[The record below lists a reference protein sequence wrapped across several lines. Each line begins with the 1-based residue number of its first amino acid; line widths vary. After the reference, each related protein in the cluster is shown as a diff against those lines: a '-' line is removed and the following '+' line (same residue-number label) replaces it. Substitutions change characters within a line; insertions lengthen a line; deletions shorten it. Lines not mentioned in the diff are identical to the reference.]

1 MRLHHLLT
9 SLCILSSP
17 AIAKD
22 WSLDVPVNSAGELSG
37 KSVNLYPVRQYPPY
51 YTVADGRE
59 TFTTPSKC
67 AKTSAN
73 TKYCRTEIKQLGG
86 RWALATTNERLVAQ
100 HIRIESLPYGT
111 RTVIGQ
117 IHGKDDE
124 LVRLYADNTAST
136 KGTIGVYFINDVAFG
151 TGRETRFILKDA
163 AGIPLTLREGDRFN
177 YIITPST
184 RKINVSVSFNGVKYT
199 ASDKINPFWLKEKA
213 FYYKYG
219 NYYQTIL
226 PNMTSRV
233 SFGKVQ

>member
-1 MRLHHLLT
+1 
-9 SLCILSSP
+9 
-17 AIAKD
+17 
-22 WSLDVPVNSAGELSG
+22 
-37 KSVNLYPVRQYPPY
+37 
-51 YTVADGRE
+51 
-59 TFTTPSKC
+59 
-67 AKTSAN
+67 
-73 TKYCRTEIKQLGG
+73 
-86 RWALATTNERLVAQ
+86 
-100 HIRIESLPYGT
+100 
-111 RTVIGQ
+111 VIGQ

-124 LVRLYADNTAST
+124 LVRLYADNRSST

-151 TGRETRFILKDA
+151 TGRETRFLLKDS

-177 YIITPST
+177 YIITPT
-184 RKINVSVSFNGVKYT
+184 RTRITVSVSFNGVRYT